1 MKANTNKCH
10 LLVTSK
16 NNEKATSEETIIKNN
31 KKNC

>member
-1 MKANTNKCH
+1 MKANANKCH

-16 NNEKATSEETIIKNN
+16 NNEKATIEETIIKNN

>member
-1 MKANTNKCH
+1 MKPNADKCH

-16 NNEKATSEETIIKNN
+16 NNLKATIEETINKNS